1 MWELKGMGLVDRRGV
16 GIEGHGPLDRRG
28 VGIEGHGPG
37 GSERCGN

>member
-16 GIEGHGPLDRRG
+16 
-28 VGIEGHGPG
+28 VIEGHGPG